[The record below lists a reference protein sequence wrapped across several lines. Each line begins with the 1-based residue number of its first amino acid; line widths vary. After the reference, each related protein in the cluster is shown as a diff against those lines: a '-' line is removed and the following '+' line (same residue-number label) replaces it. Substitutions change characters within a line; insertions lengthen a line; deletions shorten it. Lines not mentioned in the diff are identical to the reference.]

1 MRRPIAPCACLLAL
15 ITGAWFGQAY
25 TLLAPLDPMA
35 SPEIV
40 DNRATDAEFA
50 VRAFYD
56 GVKHFFATGDAAGI
70 REVVAENFVDQVRLP
85 VSDSGREGFVRHLGA
100 VRRAFPGL
108 QIEPAEIAGQGDTVA
123 VRIEVSAGTA
133 APFLGMPVTGFR
145 PWGSVEVFRVVAGQI
160 VARWG
165 EPGGYGLFEPIA
177 TEVFAGLDMA
187 DARPTLT
194 RRSYEPGASDWDAP
208 SWGPVLMIAESG
220 TVIVDVDAI
229 VVATVRRAAD
239 AVDGD
244 PTTIFPVKTP
254 TPVAL
259 APGDVLTVAEPAKV
273 EIRNESEAPAAVLVL
288 TLRAPPSIP
297 QLGSSQAALPLGVRT
312 SALTADIIGPTT
324 TAGTVA
330 VSVGR
335 AFLAPGMGLAPHPVS
350 GYELTLVERG
360 TLTLQVDGDRPSVR
374 QPNGRATTIAR
385 TSEVAA
391 GLGLTVPAGAVAS
404 YRNDASMPLALLL
417 VNVYVTAPAQGP

>member
-1 MRRPIAPCACLLAL
+1 
-15 ITGAWFGQAY
+15 
-25 TLLAPLDPMA
+25 
-35 SPEIV
+35 
-40 DNRATDAEFA
+40 
-50 VRAFYD
+50 
-56 GVKHFFATGDAAGI
+56 
-70 REVVAENFVDQVRLP
+70 
-85 VSDSGREGFVRHLGA
+85 
-100 VRRAFPGL
+100 L
-108 QIEPAEIAGQGDTVA
+108 QIEPAEFAGKGDTVA
-123 VRIEVSAGTA
+123 VRLEVAAGTA

-229 VVATVRRAAD
+229 VVATVRRGAD

-244 PTTIFPVKTP
+244 PTTIRPVKTP
-254 TPVAL
+254 TPVTL
-259 APGDVLTVAEPAKV
+259 APGDVLTVAERAKI
-273 EIRNESEAPAAVLVL
+273 ETRNESDAPAAVLVL
-288 TLRAPPSIP
+288 TLRASPSIP
-297 QLGSSQAALPLGVRT
+297 QLGSSRAALPLGVRT
-312 SALTADIIGPTT
+312 SALTVDIIGPAT

-335 AFLAPGMGLAPHPVS
+335 ALLAPGTGLAPHPVS
-350 GYELTLVERG
+350 GYELTLVESG
-360 TLTLQVDGDRPSVR
+360 TLTLQVDGVRPWAR
-374 QPNGRATTIAR
+374 QPNGRATTLERAAH
-385 TSEVAA
+385 VAA
-391 GLGLTVPAGAVAS
+391 GMGLAVQAGAVAS
-404 YRNDASMPLALLL
+404 YRNDASTPLALFV
-417 VNVYVTAPAQGP
+417 VNVHVATPTTGP